1 VRPAWL
7 LLALSGCT
15 SSYVFGRVGDV
26 SPAAKPADCRFEIL
40 NAAPTR
46 PFDEL
51 GILAPKD
58 IEYGSMAG
66 GSVPFTESVQGQVCA
81 AGGDAVVVE
90 KDMFDHYVRGTV
102 IKYR

>member
-1 VRPAWL
+1 VRWAILGL
-7 LLALSGCT
+7 LLAGCG
-15 SSYVFGRVGDV
+15 SSYVFGRVGELT
-26 SPAAKPADCRFEIL
+26 PPPRPADCRFEIL
-40 NAAPTR
+40 SAAPGR

-66 GSVPFTESVQGQVCA
+66 GSVPFTESVQGTVCA